1 MGDDYA
7 SPARHQSFTG
17 GRRVTETRYLYRH
30 GKRIEIETLPDLP
43 GVASV
48 KQKRRQQN
56 FLHEDM
62 GHIIRGLNP
71 TGRLW
76 IYLLRQQR
84 MQPGRPVMV
93 SSKQLKHLGV
103 DRNAKA
109 RALHSLKQAGLIRI
123 LTAGRG
129 RNPRVE
135 ILK

>member
-1 MGDDYA
+1 MGDNYA
-7 SPARHQSFTG
+7 NPARHQSFTG

-30 GKRIEIETLPDLP
+30 GKRIEIETLSDPA
-43 GVASV
+43 GVVPV
-48 KQKRRQQN
+48 KQKQQN

-62 GHIIRGLNP
+62 DRVIRGLNT

-76 IYLLRQQR
+76 VYLLRQQR
-84 MQPGRPVMV
+84 MQPGRPVTV
-93 SSKQLKHLGV
+93 SSKQLKRLGL

-109 RALHSLKQAGLIRI
+109 RALHSLKQDGLIRI
-123 LTAGRG
+123 LTGGRG